1 MSQIVAASPHV
12 TTKNSTAVI
21 MRDVLIALLPA
32 VIAGCVVFGLR
43 ALLVVAVTTAACV
56 FFEWGFEKLCHTPST
71 ISDLSAAVTGVLL
84 AMNLPVSIPLWQAVF
99 GALVAMV
106 AVKGLFGGIGKNF
119 ANPAITARIVMFLAF
134 SKTMT
139 AWVFPDAVSSAT
151 PLAMMAN
158 GESVDYLTLLLG
170 NHGGCLGE
178 TSALALLIGFAYL
191 LIRGVI
197 SWHTPV
203 CFVGTVFVMS
213 LILGQDAVGQILS
226 GGLMLGAIFMATD
239 YSTTPST
246 NLGRVLFGI
255 GAGLLTVLIR
265 FYGAYAEG
273 VSFAILFMCS
283 GMSEKQGI
291 IKAVVV
297 LVVICLVISG
307 ALAVVN
313 SFTAPVSAANA
324 EARETAAR
332 QELIPEAGSFEQV
345 TDGLPENVLS
355 AYVGKAADGS
365 VAGYVIT
372 TSGKGFGG
380 TIQVMVAISPEGT
393 ILRCKTLDVSS
404 ETKTLGG
411 QTANESYYGQYEG
424 QDSSLSGVQAIS
436 GATITSTAYKG
447 CVQTA
452 FAAYETVKE
461 AAK

>member
-21 MRDVLIALLPA
+21 MRDVLIALAPA

-99 GALVAMV
+99 GALVAIV

-151 PLAMMAN
+151 PLAMMAS

-246 NLGRVLFGI
+246 NWGRVLFGI

-273 VSFAILFMCS
+273 VSFAILFMNILTPYLS
-283 GMSEKQGI
+283 KW
-291 IKAVVV
+291 
-297 LVVICLVISG
+297 
-307 ALAVVN
+307 
-313 SFTAPVSAANA
+313 T
-324 EARETAAR
+324 ETK
-332 QELIPEAGSFEQV
+332 P
-345 TDGLPENVLS
+345 
-355 AYVGKAADGS
+355 
-365 VAGYVIT
+365 
-372 TSGKGFGG
+372 FGG
-380 TIQVMVAISPEGT
+380 VA
-393 ILRCKTLDVSS
+393 
-404 ETKTLGG
+404 
-411 QTANESYYGQYEG
+411 A
-424 QDSSLSGVQAIS
+424 
-436 GATITSTAYKG
+436 
-447 CVQTA
+447 
-452 FAAYETVKE
+452 
-461 AAK
+461 

>member
-32 VIAGCVVFGLR
+32 VLAGCVVFGLR

-99 GALVAMV
+99 GALVAIV

-134 SKTMT
+134 SKSMT

-226 GGLMLGAIFMATD
+226 GGLMLGVIFMATD

-246 NLGRVLFGI
+246 NWGRVLFGI

-273 VSFAILFMCS
+273 VSFAILFMNILTPYLS
-283 GMSEKQGI
+283 KW
-291 IKAVVV
+291 
-297 LVVICLVISG
+297 
-307 ALAVVN
+307 
-313 SFTAPVSAANA
+313 T
-324 EARETAAR
+324 ETK
-332 QELIPEAGSFEQV
+332 P
-345 TDGLPENVLS
+345 
-355 AYVGKAADGS
+355 
-365 VAGYVIT
+365 
-372 TSGKGFGG
+372 FGG
-380 TIQVMVAISPEGT
+380 
-393 ILRCKTLDVSS
+393 
-404 ETKTLGG
+404 
-411 QTANESYYGQYEG
+411 
-424 QDSSLSGVQAIS
+424 
-436 GATITSTAYKG
+436 
-447 CVQTA
+447 
-452 FAAYETVKE
+452 AA
-461 AAK
+461 A

>member
-21 MRDVLIALLPA
+21 MRDVLIALAPA

-99 GALVAMV
+99 GALVAIV

-246 NLGRVLFGI
+246 NWGRVLFGI

-273 VSFAILFMCS
+273 VSFAILFMNILTPYLS
-283 GMSEKQGI
+283 KW
-291 IKAVVV
+291 
-297 LVVICLVISG
+297 
-307 ALAVVN
+307 
-313 SFTAPVSAANA
+313 T
-324 EARETAAR
+324 ETK
-332 QELIPEAGSFEQV
+332 P
-345 TDGLPENVLS
+345 
-355 AYVGKAADGS
+355 
-365 VAGYVIT
+365 
-372 TSGKGFGG
+372 FGG
-380 TIQVMVAISPEGT
+380 
-393 ILRCKTLDVSS
+393 
-404 ETKTLGG
+404 
-411 QTANESYYGQYEG
+411 
-424 QDSSLSGVQAIS
+424 
-436 GATITSTAYKG
+436 
-447 CVQTA
+447 
-452 FAAYETVKE
+452 AA
-461 AAK
+461 A

>member
-84 AMNLPVSIPLWQAVF
+84 ATNLPVSIPLWQAVF
-99 GALVAMV
+99 GALVAIV

-203 CFVGTVFVMS
+203 VFVGTVFVMS

-246 NLGRVLFGI
+246 NWGRVLFGI

-273 VSFAILFMCS
+273 VSFAILFMNILTPYLS
-283 GMSEKQGI
+283 KW
-291 IKAVVV
+291 
-297 LVVICLVISG
+297 
-307 ALAVVN
+307 
-313 SFTAPVSAANA
+313 T
-324 EARETAAR
+324 ETK
-332 QELIPEAGSFEQV
+332 P
-345 TDGLPENVLS
+345 
-355 AYVGKAADGS
+355 
-365 VAGYVIT
+365 
-372 TSGKGFGG
+372 FGG
-380 TIQVMVAISPEGT
+380 
-393 ILRCKTLDVSS
+393 
-404 ETKTLGG
+404 
-411 QTANESYYGQYEG
+411 
-424 QDSSLSGVQAIS
+424 
-436 GATITSTAYKG
+436 
-447 CVQTA
+447 
-452 FAAYETVKE
+452 AA
-461 AAK
+461 A

>member
-99 GALVAMV
+99 GALVAIV

-273 VSFAILFMCS
+273 VSFAILFMN
-283 GMSEKQGI
+283 I
-291 IKAVVV
+291 
-297 LVVICLVISG
+297 L
-307 ALAVVN
+307 
-313 SFTAPVSAANA
+313 TPY
-324 EARETAAR
+324 
-332 QELIPEAGSFEQV
+332 
-345 TDGLPENVLS
+345 LS
-355 AYVGKAADGS
+355 KW
-365 VAGYVIT
+365 T
-372 TSGKGFGG
+372 
-380 TIQVMVAISPEGT
+380 
-393 ILRCKTLDVSS
+393 
-404 ETKTLGG
+404 ETKPVGG
-411 QTANESYYGQYEG
+411 
-424 QDSSLSGVQAIS
+424 
-436 GATITSTAYKG
+436 
-447 CVQTA
+447 
-452 FAAYETVKE
+452 AA
-461 AAK
+461 A

>member
-32 VIAGCVVFGLR
+32 VLAGCVVFGLR
-43 ALLVVAVTTAACV
+43 ALLVIAVTTAACV
-56 FFEWGFEKLCHTPST
+56 FFEWGFEKLCHTPSM

-99 GALVAMV
+99 GALVAIV

-273 VSFAILFMCS
+273 VSFAILFMNILTPYLS
-283 GMSEKQGI
+283 KW
-291 IKAVVV
+291 
-297 LVVICLVISG
+297 
-307 ALAVVN
+307 
-313 SFTAPVSAANA
+313 T
-324 EARETAAR
+324 ETK
-332 QELIPEAGSFEQV
+332 P
-345 TDGLPENVLS
+345 
-355 AYVGKAADGS
+355 
-365 VAGYVIT
+365 
-372 TSGKGFGG
+372 FGG
-380 TIQVMVAISPEGT
+380 VA
-393 ILRCKTLDVSS
+393 
-404 ETKTLGG
+404 
-411 QTANESYYGQYEG
+411 A
-424 QDSSLSGVQAIS
+424 
-436 GATITSTAYKG
+436 
-447 CVQTA
+447 
-452 FAAYETVKE
+452 
-461 AAK
+461 

>member
-21 MRDVLIALLPA
+21 MRDVLIALCPA
-32 VIAGCVVFGLR
+32 LIAGCVVFGLR
-43 ALLVVAVTTAACV
+43 ALLVVAVTTAACI
-56 FFEWGFEKLCHTPST
+56 FFEWGSEKLCGKPST
-71 ISDLSAAVTGVLL
+71 ICDLSAAVTGVLL

-134 SKTMT
+134 SKSMT

-246 NLGRVLFGI
+246 DWGRVLFGI

-273 VSFAILFMCS
+273 VSFAILFMNILTPYLS
-283 GMSEKQGI
+283 RW
-291 IKAVVV
+291 
-297 LVVICLVISG
+297 
-307 ALAVVN
+307 
-313 SFTAPVSAANA
+313 T
-324 EARETAAR
+324 ETK
-332 QELIPEAGSFEQV
+332 P
-345 TDGLPENVLS
+345 
-355 AYVGKAADGS
+355 
-365 VAGYVIT
+365 
-372 TSGKGFGG
+372 FGG
-380 TIQVMVAISPEGT
+380 VA
-393 ILRCKTLDVSS
+393 
-404 ETKTLGG
+404 
-411 QTANESYYGQYEG
+411 A
-424 QDSSLSGVQAIS
+424 
-436 GATITSTAYKG
+436 
-447 CVQTA
+447 
-452 FAAYETVKE
+452 
-461 AAK
+461 

>member
-32 VIAGCVVFGLR
+32 VLAGCVVFGLR

-99 GALVAMV
+99 GALVAIV

-246 NLGRVLFGI
+246 NWGRVLFGI
-255 GAGLLTVLIR
+255 GAGLLTVIIR

-273 VSFAILFMCS
+273 VSFAILFMNILTPYLS
-283 GMSEKQGI
+283 KW
-291 IKAVVV
+291 
-297 LVVICLVISG
+297 
-307 ALAVVN
+307 
-313 SFTAPVSAANA
+313 T
-324 EARETAAR
+324 ETK
-332 QELIPEAGSFEQV
+332 P
-345 TDGLPENVLS
+345 
-355 AYVGKAADGS
+355 
-365 VAGYVIT
+365 
-372 TSGKGFGG
+372 FGG
-380 TIQVMVAISPEGT
+380 VA
-393 ILRCKTLDVSS
+393 
-404 ETKTLGG
+404 
-411 QTANESYYGQYEG
+411 A
-424 QDSSLSGVQAIS
+424 
-436 GATITSTAYKG
+436 
-447 CVQTA
+447 
-452 FAAYETVKE
+452 
-461 AAK
+461 

>member
-99 GALVAMV
+99 GALVAIV

-273 VSFAILFMCS
+273 VSFAIL
-283 GMSEKQGI
+283 
-291 IKAVVV
+291 
-297 LVVICLVISG
+297 L
-307 ALAVVN
+307 
-313 SFTAPVSAANA
+313 
-324 EARETAAR
+324 
-332 QELIPEAGSFEQV
+332 
-345 TDGLPENVLS
+345 
-355 AYVGKAADGS
+355 
-365 VAGYVIT
+365 
-372 TSGKGFGG
+372 
-380 TIQVMVAISPEGT
+380 
-393 ILRCKTLDVSS
+393 
-404 ETKTLGG
+404 
-411 QTANESYYGQYEG
+411 
-424 QDSSLSGVQAIS
+424 
-436 GATITSTAYKG
+436 
-447 CVQTA
+447 
-452 FAAYETVKE
+452 
-461 AAK
+461 

>member
-99 GALVAMV
+99 GALVAIV

-139 AWVFPDAVSSAT
+139 AWVFPDAVSTAT

-246 NLGRVLFGI
+246 NWGRVLFGI

-273 VSFAILFMCS
+273 VSFAILFMNILTPYLS
-283 GMSEKQGI
+283 KW
-291 IKAVVV
+291 
-297 LVVICLVISG
+297 
-307 ALAVVN
+307 
-313 SFTAPVSAANA
+313 T
-324 EARETAAR
+324 ETK
-332 QELIPEAGSFEQV
+332 P
-345 TDGLPENVLS
+345 
-355 AYVGKAADGS
+355 
-365 VAGYVIT
+365 
-372 TSGKGFGG
+372 FGG
-380 TIQVMVAISPEGT
+380 VA
-393 ILRCKTLDVSS
+393 
-404 ETKTLGG
+404 
-411 QTANESYYGQYEG
+411 A
-424 QDSSLSGVQAIS
+424 
-436 GATITSTAYKG
+436 
-447 CVQTA
+447 
-452 FAAYETVKE
+452 
-461 AAK
+461 

>member
-56 FFEWGFEKLCHTPST
+56 FFEWGFEKLCHKPST

-139 AWVFPDAVSSAT
+139 AWVCPDAVSSAT

-246 NLGRVLFGI
+246 NWGRVLFGI

-273 VSFAILFMCS
+273 VSFAILFMNILTPYLS
-283 GMSEKQGI
+283 KW
-291 IKAVVV
+291 
-297 LVVICLVISG
+297 
-307 ALAVVN
+307 
-313 SFTAPVSAANA
+313 T
-324 EARETAAR
+324 ETK
-332 QELIPEAGSFEQV
+332 P
-345 TDGLPENVLS
+345 
-355 AYVGKAADGS
+355 
-365 VAGYVIT
+365 
-372 TSGKGFGG
+372 FGG
-380 TIQVMVAISPEGT
+380 
-393 ILRCKTLDVSS
+393 
-404 ETKTLGG
+404 
-411 QTANESYYGQYEG
+411 
-424 QDSSLSGVQAIS
+424 
-436 GATITSTAYKG
+436 
-447 CVQTA
+447 
-452 FAAYETVKE
+452 AA
-461 AAK
+461 A

>member
-56 FFEWGFEKLCHTPST
+56 FFEWGFEKLCHKPST

-246 NLGRVLFGI
+246 NWGRVLFGI

-273 VSFAILFMCS
+273 VSFAILFMNILTPYLS
-283 GMSEKQGI
+283 KW
-291 IKAVVV
+291 
-297 LVVICLVISG
+297 
-307 ALAVVN
+307 
-313 SFTAPVSAANA
+313 T
-324 EARETAAR
+324 ETK
-332 QELIPEAGSFEQV
+332 P
-345 TDGLPENVLS
+345 
-355 AYVGKAADGS
+355 
-365 VAGYVIT
+365 
-372 TSGKGFGG
+372 FGG
-380 TIQVMVAISPEGT
+380 VA
-393 ILRCKTLDVSS
+393 
-404 ETKTLGG
+404 
-411 QTANESYYGQYEG
+411 A
-424 QDSSLSGVQAIS
+424 
-436 GATITSTAYKG
+436 
-447 CVQTA
+447 
-452 FAAYETVKE
+452 
-461 AAK
+461 

>member
-32 VIAGCVVFGLR
+32 VLAGCVVFGLR

-99 GALVAMV
+99 GALVAIV

-255 GAGLLTVLIR
+255 GPCQGLALIR
-265 FYGAYAEG
+265 QPRLPAN
-273 VSFAILFMCS
+273 SSCS
-283 GMSEKQGI
+283 RI
-291 IKAVVV
+291 T
-297 LVVICLVISG
+297 CLHIRYSV
-307 ALAVVN
+307 
-313 SFTAPVSAANA
+313 PVRTPS
-324 EARETAAR
+324 
-332 QELIPEAGSFEQV
+332 
-345 TDGLPENVLS
+345 LPRFIRDKC
-355 AYVGKAADGS
+355 G
-365 VAGYVIT
+365 
-372 TSGKGFGG
+372 
-380 TIQVMVAISPEGT
+380 
-393 ILRCKTLDVSS
+393 
-404 ETKTLGG
+404 
-411 QTANESYYGQYEG
+411 
-424 QDSSLSGVQAIS
+424 
-436 GATITSTAYKG
+436 
-447 CVQTA
+447 
-452 FAAYETVKE
+452 
-461 AAK
+461 

>member
-99 GALVAMV
+99 GALVAIV

-151 PLAMMAN
+151 PLAMMAS

-246 NLGRVLFGI
+246 DWGRVLFGI

-273 VSFAILFMCS
+273 VSFAILFMN
-283 GMSEKQGI
+283 I
-291 IKAVVV
+291 
-297 LVVICLVISG
+297 L
-307 ALAVVN
+307 
-313 SFTAPVSAANA
+313 TPY
-324 EARETAAR
+324 
-332 QELIPEAGSFEQV
+332 
-345 TDGLPENVLS
+345 LS
-355 AYVGKAADGS
+355 KWTRS
-365 VAGYVIT
+365 
-372 TSGKGFGG
+372 K
-380 TIQVMVAISPEGT
+380 P
-393 ILRCKTLDVSS
+393 
-404 ETKTLGG
+404 LGG
-411 QTANESYYGQYEG
+411 VPA
-424 QDSSLSGVQAIS
+424 
-436 GATITSTAYKG
+436 
-447 CVQTA
+447 
-452 FAAYETVKE
+452 
-461 AAK
+461 

>member
-32 VIAGCVVFGLR
+32 VLAGCVVFGLR

-99 GALVAMV
+99 GALVAIV

-246 NLGRVLFGI
+246 NWGRVLFGI

-273 VSFAILFMCS
+273 VSFAILFMNILTPYLS
-283 GMSEKQGI
+283 KW
-291 IKAVVV
+291 
-297 LVVICLVISG
+297 
-307 ALAVVN
+307 
-313 SFTAPVSAANA
+313 T
-324 EARETAAR
+324 ETK
-332 QELIPEAGSFEQV
+332 P
-345 TDGLPENVLS
+345 
-355 AYVGKAADGS
+355 
-365 VAGYVIT
+365 
-372 TSGKGFGG
+372 FGG
-380 TIQVMVAISPEGT
+380 
-393 ILRCKTLDVSS
+393 
-404 ETKTLGG
+404 
-411 QTANESYYGQYEG
+411 
-424 QDSSLSGVQAIS
+424 
-436 GATITSTAYKG
+436 
-447 CVQTA
+447 
-452 FAAYETVKE
+452 AA
-461 AAK
+461 A

>member
-21 MRDVLIALLPA
+21 MRDVLIALAPA
-32 VIAGCVVFGLR
+32 VLAGCVVFGLR

-56 FFEWGFEKLCHTPST
+56 FFEWGFEKLCHKPST

-99 GALVAMV
+99 GALVAIV

-246 NLGRVLFGI
+246 NWGRVLFGI

-273 VSFAILFMCS
+273 VSFAILFMNILTPYLS
-283 GMSEKQGI
+283 KW
-291 IKAVVV
+291 
-297 LVVICLVISG
+297 
-307 ALAVVN
+307 
-313 SFTAPVSAANA
+313 T
-324 EARETAAR
+324 ETK
-332 QELIPEAGSFEQV
+332 P
-345 TDGLPENVLS
+345 
-355 AYVGKAADGS
+355 
-365 VAGYVIT
+365 
-372 TSGKGFGG
+372 FGG
-380 TIQVMVAISPEGT
+380 
-393 ILRCKTLDVSS
+393 
-404 ETKTLGG
+404 
-411 QTANESYYGQYEG
+411 
-424 QDSSLSGVQAIS
+424 
-436 GATITSTAYKG
+436 
-447 CVQTA
+447 
-452 FAAYETVKE
+452 AA
-461 AAK
+461 A

>member
-32 VIAGCVVFGLR
+32 VLAGCVVFGLR

-139 AWVFPDAVSSAT
+139 ALVFPDAVSSAT

-246 NLGRVLFGI
+246 NWGRVLFGI

-273 VSFAILFMCS
+273 VSFAILFMNILTPYLS
-283 GMSEKQGI
+283 KW
-291 IKAVVV
+291 
-297 LVVICLVISG
+297 
-307 ALAVVN
+307 
-313 SFTAPVSAANA
+313 T
-324 EARETAAR
+324 ETK
-332 QELIPEAGSFEQV
+332 P
-345 TDGLPENVLS
+345 
-355 AYVGKAADGS
+355 
-365 VAGYVIT
+365 
-372 TSGKGFGG
+372 FGG
-380 TIQVMVAISPEGT
+380 
-393 ILRCKTLDVSS
+393 
-404 ETKTLGG
+404 
-411 QTANESYYGQYEG
+411 
-424 QDSSLSGVQAIS
+424 
-436 GATITSTAYKG
+436 
-447 CVQTA
+447 
-452 FAAYETVKE
+452 AA
-461 AAK
+461 A

>member
-32 VIAGCVVFGLR
+32 VLAGCVVFGLR

-99 GALVAMV
+99 GVLVAMV

-197 SWHTPV
+197 SWHTPI

-246 NLGRVLFGI
+246 NWGRVLFGI

-273 VSFAILFMCS
+273 VSFAILFMNILTPYLS
-283 GMSEKQGI
+283 KW
-291 IKAVVV
+291 
-297 LVVICLVISG
+297 
-307 ALAVVN
+307 
-313 SFTAPVSAANA
+313 T
-324 EARETAAR
+324 ETK
-332 QELIPEAGSFEQV
+332 P
-345 TDGLPENVLS
+345 
-355 AYVGKAADGS
+355 
-365 VAGYVIT
+365 
-372 TSGKGFGG
+372 FGG
-380 TIQVMVAISPEGT
+380 
-393 ILRCKTLDVSS
+393 
-404 ETKTLGG
+404 
-411 QTANESYYGQYEG
+411 
-424 QDSSLSGVQAIS
+424 
-436 GATITSTAYKG
+436 
-447 CVQTA
+447 
-452 FAAYETVKE
+452 AA
-461 AAK
+461 A

>member
-32 VIAGCVVFGLR
+32 VLAGCVVFGLR

-99 GALVAMV
+99 GALVAIV

-246 NLGRVLFGI
+246 NWDRVLFGI

-273 VSFAILFMCS
+273 VSFAILFMNILTPYLS
-283 GMSEKQGI
+283 KW
-291 IKAVVV
+291 
-297 LVVICLVISG
+297 
-307 ALAVVN
+307 
-313 SFTAPVSAANA
+313 T
-324 EARETAAR
+324 ETK
-332 QELIPEAGSFEQV
+332 P
-345 TDGLPENVLS
+345 
-355 AYVGKAADGS
+355 
-365 VAGYVIT
+365 
-372 TSGKGFGG
+372 FGG
-380 TIQVMVAISPEGT
+380 VA
-393 ILRCKTLDVSS
+393 
-404 ETKTLGG
+404 
-411 QTANESYYGQYEG
+411 A
-424 QDSSLSGVQAIS
+424 
-436 GATITSTAYKG
+436 
-447 CVQTA
+447 
-452 FAAYETVKE
+452 
-461 AAK
+461 

>member
-21 MRDVLIALLPA
+21 MRDVLIALMPA
-32 VIAGCVVFGLR
+32 VLAGCVVFGLR
-43 ALLVVAVTTAACV
+43 ARLVVTVTTAACV

-99 GALVAMV
+99 GALVAIV

-134 SKTMT
+134 SKSMT

-273 VSFAILFMCS
+273 VSFAILFMNILTPYLS
-283 GMSEKQGI
+283 KW
-291 IKAVVV
+291 
-297 LVVICLVISG
+297 
-307 ALAVVN
+307 
-313 SFTAPVSAANA
+313 T
-324 EARETAAR
+324 ETK
-332 QELIPEAGSFEQV
+332 P
-345 TDGLPENVLS
+345 
-355 AYVGKAADGS
+355 
-365 VAGYVIT
+365 
-372 TSGKGFGG
+372 FGG
-380 TIQVMVAISPEGT
+380 VA
-393 ILRCKTLDVSS
+393 
-404 ETKTLGG
+404 
-411 QTANESYYGQYEG
+411 A
-424 QDSSLSGVQAIS
+424 
-436 GATITSTAYKG
+436 
-447 CVQTA
+447 
-452 FAAYETVKE
+452 
-461 AAK
+461 

>member
-56 FFEWGFEKLCHTPST
+56 FFEWGFEQLCGKPST

-99 GALVAMV
+99 GALVAIV

-246 NLGRVLFGI
+246 NWGRVLFGI

-273 VSFAILFMCS
+273 VSFAILFMN
-283 GMSEKQGI
+283 I
-291 IKAVVV
+291 
-297 LVVICLVISG
+297 L
-307 ALAVVN
+307 
-313 SFTAPVSAANA
+313 TPY
-324 EARETAAR
+324 
-332 QELIPEAGSFEQV
+332 
-345 TDGLPENVLS
+345 LS
-355 AYVGKAADGS
+355 RWTQTKP
-365 VAGYVIT
+365 
-372 TSGKGFGG
+372 FGG
-380 TIQVMVAISPEGT
+380 
-393 ILRCKTLDVSS
+393 
-404 ETKTLGG
+404 
-411 QTANESYYGQYEG
+411 
-424 QDSSLSGVQAIS
+424 
-436 GATITSTAYKG
+436 
-447 CVQTA
+447 
-452 FAAYETVKE
+452 AAE
-461 AAK
+461 

>member
-56 FFEWGFEKLCHTPST
+56 FFEWGFEKLCHKPST

-84 AMNLPVSIPLWQAVF
+84 AMNLPVSIPLWQVVF

-246 NLGRVLFGI
+246 NWGRVLFGI

-273 VSFAILFMCS
+273 VSFAILFMNILTPYLS
-283 GMSEKQGI
+283 KW
-291 IKAVVV
+291 
-297 LVVICLVISG
+297 
-307 ALAVVN
+307 
-313 SFTAPVSAANA
+313 T
-324 EARETAAR
+324 ETK
-332 QELIPEAGSFEQV
+332 P
-345 TDGLPENVLS
+345 
-355 AYVGKAADGS
+355 
-365 VAGYVIT
+365 
-372 TSGKGFGG
+372 FGG
-380 TIQVMVAISPEGT
+380 
-393 ILRCKTLDVSS
+393 
-404 ETKTLGG
+404 
-411 QTANESYYGQYEG
+411 
-424 QDSSLSGVQAIS
+424 
-436 GATITSTAYKG
+436 
-447 CVQTA
+447 
-452 FAAYETVKE
+452 AA
-461 AAK
+461 A

>member
-134 SKTMT
+134 SKSMT

-246 NLGRVLFGI
+246 NWGRVLFGI

-273 VSFAILFMCS
+273 VSFAILFMNILTPYLS
-283 GMSEKQGI
+283 KW
-291 IKAVVV
+291 
-297 LVVICLVISG
+297 
-307 ALAVVN
+307 
-313 SFTAPVSAANA
+313 T
-324 EARETAAR
+324 ETK
-332 QELIPEAGSFEQV
+332 P
-345 TDGLPENVLS
+345 
-355 AYVGKAADGS
+355 
-365 VAGYVIT
+365 
-372 TSGKGFGG
+372 FGG
-380 TIQVMVAISPEGT
+380 
-393 ILRCKTLDVSS
+393 
-404 ETKTLGG
+404 
-411 QTANESYYGQYEG
+411 
-424 QDSSLSGVQAIS
+424 
-436 GATITSTAYKG
+436 
-447 CVQTA
+447 
-452 FAAYETVKE
+452 AA
-461 AAK
+461 A

>member
-21 MRDVLIALLPA
+21 MRDVLIALCPA
-32 VIAGCVVFGLR
+32 LIAGCVVFGLR
-43 ALLVVAVTTAACV
+43 ALLVVAVTTAACI
-56 FFEWGFEKLCHTPST
+56 FFEWGFEKLCGKPCT
-71 ISDLSAAVTGVLL
+71 ICDLSAAVTGVLL

-134 SKTMT
+134 SKSMT

-246 NLGRVLFGI
+246 DWGRVLFGI

-273 VSFAILFMCS
+273 VSFAILFMNILTPYLS
-283 GMSEKQGI
+283 RW
-291 IKAVVV
+291 
-297 LVVICLVISG
+297 
-307 ALAVVN
+307 
-313 SFTAPVSAANA
+313 T
-324 EARETAAR
+324 ETK
-332 QELIPEAGSFEQV
+332 P
-345 TDGLPENVLS
+345 
-355 AYVGKAADGS
+355 
-365 VAGYVIT
+365 
-372 TSGKGFGG
+372 FGG
-380 TIQVMVAISPEGT
+380 VA
-393 ILRCKTLDVSS
+393 
-404 ETKTLGG
+404 
-411 QTANESYYGQYEG
+411 A
-424 QDSSLSGVQAIS
+424 
-436 GATITSTAYKG
+436 
-447 CVQTA
+447 
-452 FAAYETVKE
+452 
-461 AAK
+461 

>member
-32 VIAGCVVFGLR
+32 VLAGCVVFGLR

-99 GALVAMV
+99 GALVAIV

-213 LILGQDAVGQILS
+213 LILGQNAVGQILS

-246 NLGRVLFGI
+246 DWGRVLFGI

-273 VSFAILFMCS
+273 VSFAILFMNILTPYLS
-283 GMSEKQGI
+283 KW
-291 IKAVVV
+291 
-297 LVVICLVISG
+297 
-307 ALAVVN
+307 
-313 SFTAPVSAANA
+313 T
-324 EARETAAR
+324 ETK
-332 QELIPEAGSFEQV
+332 P
-345 TDGLPENVLS
+345 
-355 AYVGKAADGS
+355 
-365 VAGYVIT
+365 
-372 TSGKGFGG
+372 FGG
-380 TIQVMVAISPEGT
+380 VA
-393 ILRCKTLDVSS
+393 
-404 ETKTLGG
+404 
-411 QTANESYYGQYEG
+411 A
-424 QDSSLSGVQAIS
+424 
-436 GATITSTAYKG
+436 
-447 CVQTA
+447 
-452 FAAYETVKE
+452 
-461 AAK
+461 

>member
-99 GALVAMV
+99 GALVAIV

-151 PLAMMAN
+151 PLAMMAS

-246 NLGRVLFGI
+246 NWGRVLFGI

-273 VSFAILFMCS
+273 VSFAILFMNILTPYLS
-283 GMSEKQGI
+283 KW
-291 IKAVVV
+291 
-297 LVVICLVISG
+297 
-307 ALAVVN
+307 
-313 SFTAPVSAANA
+313 T
-324 EARETAAR
+324 ETK
-332 QELIPEAGSFEQV
+332 P
-345 TDGLPENVLS
+345 
-355 AYVGKAADGS
+355 
-365 VAGYVIT
+365 
-372 TSGKGFGG
+372 FGG
-380 TIQVMVAISPEGT
+380 VA
-393 ILRCKTLDVSS
+393 
-404 ETKTLGG
+404 
-411 QTANESYYGQYEG
+411 A
-424 QDSSLSGVQAIS
+424 
-436 GATITSTAYKG
+436 
-447 CVQTA
+447 
-452 FAAYETVKE
+452 
-461 AAK
+461 

>member
-21 MRDVLIALLPA
+21 MRDVLIALCPA
-32 VIAGCVVFGLR
+32 LIAGCVVFGLR
-43 ALLVVAVTTAACV
+43 ALLVVAVTTAACI
-56 FFEWGFEKLCHTPST
+56 FFEWGYEKLCGKPGT
-71 ISDLSAAVTGVLL
+71 ICDLSAAVTGVLL

-134 SKTMT
+134 SKSMT

-246 NLGRVLFGI
+246 DWGRVLFGI

-273 VSFAILFMCS
+273 VSFAILFMNILTPYLS
-283 GMSEKQGI
+283 RW
-291 IKAVVV
+291 
-297 LVVICLVISG
+297 
-307 ALAVVN
+307 
-313 SFTAPVSAANA
+313 T
-324 EARETAAR
+324 ETK
-332 QELIPEAGSFEQV
+332 P
-345 TDGLPENVLS
+345 
-355 AYVGKAADGS
+355 
-365 VAGYVIT
+365 
-372 TSGKGFGG
+372 FGG
-380 TIQVMVAISPEGT
+380 VA
-393 ILRCKTLDVSS
+393 
-404 ETKTLGG
+404 
-411 QTANESYYGQYEG
+411 A
-424 QDSSLSGVQAIS
+424 
-436 GATITSTAYKG
+436 
-447 CVQTA
+447 
-452 FAAYETVKE
+452 
-461 AAK
+461 

>member
-134 SKTMT
+134 SKSMT

-273 VSFAILFMCS
+273 VSFAILFMNILTPYLS
-283 GMSEKQGI
+283 KW
-291 IKAVVV
+291 
-297 LVVICLVISG
+297 
-307 ALAVVN
+307 
-313 SFTAPVSAANA
+313 T
-324 EARETAAR
+324 ETK
-332 QELIPEAGSFEQV
+332 P
-345 TDGLPENVLS
+345 
-355 AYVGKAADGS
+355 
-365 VAGYVIT
+365 
-372 TSGKGFGG
+372 FGG
-380 TIQVMVAISPEGT
+380 VA
-393 ILRCKTLDVSS
+393 
-404 ETKTLGG
+404 
-411 QTANESYYGQYEG
+411 A
-424 QDSSLSGVQAIS
+424 
-436 GATITSTAYKG
+436 
-447 CVQTA
+447 
-452 FAAYETVKE
+452 
-461 AAK
+461 